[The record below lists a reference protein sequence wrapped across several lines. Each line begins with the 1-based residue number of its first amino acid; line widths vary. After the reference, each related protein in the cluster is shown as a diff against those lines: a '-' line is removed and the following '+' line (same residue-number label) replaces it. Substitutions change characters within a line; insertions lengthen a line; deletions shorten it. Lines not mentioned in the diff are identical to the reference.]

1 MKLIKVLSFVLAIAI
16 FGIACNK
23 TPLQP
28 ESKASSAQ
36 QATVLSEGFETGVK
50 TAYTAAD
57 ITLGTGIWNLNEALI
72 GNSTSDRKVG
82 IASARVR
89 NSGMLTMKFNV
100 TSGIGTVIIQHG
112 RYGTDASSTWQL
124 WYSTDGGI
132 NYLQAGTTISTT
144 VTTLST
150 ATFTLNITGSARL
163 QIRKTD
169 GTTSRVNFD
178 AITITDYSGTNPLP
192 SLSSIAPSS
201 ATAGA
206 AALALTVTGTNFI
219 NGSSILWNGTPLT
232 TTFVSTTQLTASVA
246 STLLTTAGTATVA
259 VSTPAPGGGVTSNFT
274 ITINAVQVSTAKK
287 FLFDASH
294 AETAGNADW
303 VIDQDNSTPQR
314 IPTPSYTG
322 ITATTAESYWTG
334 GISAWGIALVKKGH
348 LVETLPSTGT
358 ITYGSTTNA
367 QDLSKYDV
375 FVVDEPNKRFTTAE
389 KTAMLQFVQNGGGL
403 FVVGNHTVSD
413 RDNDGWDSPAIWN
426 DMFSTN
432 SIQTNPF
439 GVTFTLN
446 NISEVT
452 SNKSTASSTIL
463 NGSEGSVAQLQFNSG
478 STMSIS
484 TAANPNVRGLIWR
497 STSTQSTS
505 NIMAASSTFG
515 AGRVFLIGDSSPTDD
530 GTGAPNNTLFNGWGV
545 YSHTRLMMNASLWL
559 AKIQ

>member
-1 MKLIKVLSFVLAIAI
+1 MKFIKVLSFVLAIAI

-28 ESKASSAQ
+28 ESKSVNAQ
-36 QATVLSEGFETGVK
+36 QATVLTEGFETSAK
-50 TAYTAAD
+50 TAYTTAD
-57 ITLGTGIWNLNEALI
+57 VTLGTGIWNLNEALI
-72 GNSTSDRKVG
+72 GNTTSDPKVG
-82 IASARVR
+82 TASARVR

-100 TSGIGTVIIQHG
+100 TSGIGTVSVQHG
-112 RYGTDASSTWQL
+112 RYGTDASSAWQL

-144 VTTLST
+144 VATLST

-178 AITITDYSGTNPLP
+178 AITITDYSGTNPAP
-192 SLSSIAPSS
+192 SLTSISPASI
-201 ATAGA
+201 TAGA
-206 AALALTVTGTNFI
+206 AAFTLTVNGSNFI
-219 NGSSILWNGTPLT
+219 NGSGILWNGTPIA
-232 TTFVSTTQLTASVA
+232 TTFVSASQLTASIA
-246 STLLTTAGTATVA
+246 STLVATAGAATVA
-259 VSTPAPGGGVTSNFT
+259 VSNPAPGGGVTTNFNFT
-274 ITINAVQVSTAKK
+274 INTVQVSTAKK

-303 VIDQDNSTPQR
+303 VIDEDNSTPQR

-322 ITATTAESYWTG
+322 VTSTTAESYWTG
-334 GISAWGIALVKKGH
+334 GISSWGIALAKKGH
-348 LVETLPSTGT
+348 LVETLPATGT
-358 ITYGSTTNA
+358 ITYGSTTNT

-403 FVVGNHTVSD
+403 FVIADHTLSD

-432 SIQTNPF
+432 SIQANPF

-446 NISEVT
+446 NISVVS

-463 NGSEGSVAQLQFNSG
+463 NGTEGTVSQLQFSNG
-478 STMSIS
+478 ATMSIS
-484 TAANPNVRGLIWR
+484 TSANANAKGLIWT
-497 STSTQSTS
+497 STSTQGTS

-515 AGRVFLIGDSSPTDD
+515 TGRVFLIGDSSPIDD
-530 GTGAPNNTLFNGWGV
+530 GTGAPNNTLYNGWGV